1 MVLSIHFQKGQAMDI
16 ELLTALRGRKQNI
29 WKALL
34 SQTGLEPETPAEQTV
49 LLWDGDTL
57 AATGSRQGNLLKYL
71 AVNPEYQGEGL
82 LASVLTQLRQEAF
95 RQGHR
100 HLFLYTKPENE
111 ALFRSLFFYPI
122 AKTDKVLLM
131 EDKKD
136 GIQAFLSS
144 LPEAPPEGIIGAAV
158 MNCDP
163 FTLGHQYLIETA
175 SKECDRLF
183 VFVLSE
189 DGGRFSPA
197 DRMEMVRQGTAHLPN
212 VTVLPT
218 GPYLISAATFPTYFL
233 KDREQADI
241 VQCQLDIEIF
251 TRHFAPRLNI
261 SRRYVGT
268 EPLSPMTARYNTAL
282 QASLPTHGIKL
293 RQIPRLEQ
301 AGIPVSASAVRRF
314 LDNRD
319 WEALKPLVP
328 ETTYRYILQEVSL
341 CKTDRQAIF

>member
-1 MVLSIHFQKGQAMDI
+1 MDI

-49 LLWDGDTL
+49 LLWDRDTL

-71 AVNPEYQGEGL
+71 AVDPEYQGEGL

-136 GIQAFLSS
+136 SIQAFLSS
-144 LPEAPPEGIIGAAV
+144 LPEAQPEGIIGAAV

-175 SKECDRLF
+175 AKECDRLY

-197 DRMEMVRQGTAHLPN
+197 DRLKMVKRGTAHLPN
-212 VTVLPT
+212 VTVFPT

-233 KDREQADI
+233 KDREHADI

-251 TRHFAPRLNI
+251 TRYFAPRLNI

-268 EPLSPMTARYNTAL
+268 EPISPMTARYNAAL
-282 QASLPTHGIKL
+282 HEILPVRGIAL

-301 AGIPVSASAVRRF
+301 NGTPISASAVRAA
-314 LDNRD
+314 LDSQNRD
-319 WEALKPLVP
+319 ILKALVP
-328 ETTYRYILQEVSL
+328 KTTFDYILQEASL
-341 CKTDRQAIF
+341 